1 MNKKILSI
9 LMIGMVFMTLFSGCG
24 KKNEENA
31 PEEEAV
37 GTLEY
42 AIIKDNVKV
51 GKYKGISVN
60 GYNTSVTEAD
70 IDSFI
75 DYVLQHTSVE
85 NTSDAS
91 AESSSQDDGASSAST
106 EKTQPALTHE
116 QLTDDLV
123 VKISDGQYSNV
134 ADYRAYVKDTIKAQ
148 NESYYTDTIK
158 SDLFNVVKASSAL
171 AAYSEDDLA
180 HYIKYA
186 NEYYAEYAEYLG
198 LDLNTFITENMGLE
212 SEDKFNEYVQ
222 DEARQNLLREYII
235 IAIAEEEG
243 ITVTDTEINTEIQ
256 KYIEQ
261 GYFATEDEVL
271 EYITRDEI
279 ALNLKYN
286 KILEIIYENANI
298 IPYQE
303 EQTEEAAT
311 DDSIQDNVEVVEEA
325 VTEEISSEN

>member
-1 MNKKILSI
+1 MNKKLLSI
-9 LMIGMVFMTLFSGCG
+9 LMIGMVSMALFSGCG

-60 GYNTSVTEAD
+60 GYNTNVTEAD

-75 DYVLQHTSVE
+75 DYVLQYTSVE
-85 NTSDAS
+85 DTSDAS

-106 EKTQPALTHE
+106 EKTQPVLTHE

-134 ADYRAYVKDTIKAQ
+134 ADYRAYVKDTIKTQ

-303 EQTEEAAT
+303 EQVEEAAT

-325 VTEEISSEN
+325 ATEEISSEN

>member
-1 MNKKILSI
+1 MNKKLLSI
-9 LMIGMVFMTLFSGCG
+9 LMIGMVSMALFSGCG

-60 GYNTSVTEAD
+60 GYNTNVTEAD

-75 DYVLQHTSVE
+75 DYVLQYTSVE
-85 NTSDAS
+85 DTSDVS

-106 EKTQPALTHE
+106 EKTQPVLTHE

-134 ADYRAYVKDTIKAQ
+134 TDYRAYVKDTIKTQ

-303 EQTEEAAT
+303 EQVEEAAT

-325 VTEEISSEN
+325 ATEEISSEN